1 MSRSQKWE
9 DGVPAPAAGTDNEE
23 EKMLI
28 LSLSLLIICSYTDI
42 KERGIDLRIIAA
54 FFISVV
60 ILFTGVFVS
69 GDKFEILK
77 KSLMYEPEIINIL
90 SGLIP
95 GLFLLAVCRI
105 TKGAVGMGDVYV
117 VLLLGLMT
125 GFEKTFA
132 VLFLSMV
139 MTALTGLAC
148 IAFGSKKKKDS
159 LPYIP
164 FVLGAFVSVMILGRG

>member
-1 MSRSQKWE
+1 
-9 DGVPAPAAGTDNEE
+9 
-23 EKMLI
+23 MLI

-42 KERGIDLRIIAA
+42 RERGINLKIIAA
-54 FFISVV
+54 FSVSAVILLAGVFIS
-60 ILFTGVFVS
+60 
-69 GDKFEILK
+69 GDRFLILK
-77 KSLMYEPEIINIL
+77 RSLMYEPDLISIIY
-90 SGLIP
+90 GLIP
-95 GLFLLAVCRI
+95 GLFLFAICRI
-105 TKGAVGMGDVYV
+105 TKEAVGMGDVYV
-117 VLLLGLMT
+117 ILLLGLMT

-148 IAFGSKKKKDS
+148 IAFGSRKKKDS